1 MIGPLR
7 AAALAGKSPYG
18 YQMNP
23 NEQALQ
29 YPLGPT
35 LPAPAQPVPVAAG
48 VLWVRM
54 PLPFQLDHVHL
65 YLLRDHHAGR
75 DGWTLVDCGIGSQP
89 TRELWEQIFADQ
101 LDGLPIV
108 RVVCTH
114 MHPDHVGLAE
124 WISTRFGVKVWM
136 TVAEYALARVYS
148 ATLRGADGTAA
159 ADHFRRH
166 GITDPA
172 QLEAVRVRGARHF
185 ASLVPSTPTSFR
197 RIRDGEE
204 FAIGERSWRVIVG
217 IGHSPEHASLYS
229 AEGSDGPLLLS
240 GDMVLPRISTNV
252 SVFEAE
258 PESNPVSWY
267 LDSLRRFEPCD
278 QDTLVLPS
286 HGRPFRGLH
295 ERLRQLHEHHQ
306 ERLEEVRQAC
316 AQAPRSAADIV
327 PIMFKRE
334 FDTHQLSFAMGEAL
348 AHLHALWYGGELRR
362 DTDADGVIRFTPG
375 VDAG

>member
-1 MIGPLR
+1 
-7 AAALAGKSPYG
+7 
-18 YQMNP
+18 
-23 NEQALQ
+23 
-29 YPLGPT
+29 
-35 LPAPAQPVPVAAG
+35 
-48 VLWVRM
+48 
-54 PLPFQLDHVHL
+54 
-65 YLLRDHHAGR
+65 
-75 DGWTLVDCGIGSQP
+75 
-89 TRELWEQIFADQ
+89 
-101 LDGLPIV
+101 
-108 RVVCTH
+108 
-114 MHPDHVGLAE
+114 
-124 WISTRFGVKVWM
+124 M

-148 ATLRGADGTAA
+148 ATLRGADGNAA

-172 QLEAVRVRGARHF
+172 QLEAVRIRGARHF

-197 RIRDGEE
+197 RIRDGEQ
-204 FAIGERSWRVIVG
+204 FTIGARSWQVIVG

-267 LDSLRRFEPCD
+267 LDSLRRFEPCAE
-278 QDTLVLPS
+278 DTLVLPS

-306 ERLEEVRQAC
+306 ERLEEVREAC
-316 AQAPRSAADIV
+316 ALEPRSAADIV

-362 DTDADGVIRFTPG
+362 DTGADGVIRFTPG
-375 VDAG
+375 VDAT